1 MSFLNVAAGWLWHA
15 NPLLTRRHFHCYS
28 LDLYVKDLQSVDAA
42 IATVMRLVCNLF
54 TLHQLE
60 QVGCVLRLVWYMC
73 DQATSLMPNL
83 CAPQGAVELIECG
96 YLSPKQFGWIRDLTD
111 EAVEAVRAHAVPLTD
126 AFNFSDKMLNSAIG
140 G

>member
-1 MSFLNVAAGWLWHA
+1 MPSGVRG
-15 NPLLTRRHFHCYS
+15 T
-28 LDLYVKDLQSVDAA
+28 
-42 IATVMRLVCNLF
+42 
-54 TLHQLE
+54 
-60 QVGCVLRLVWYMC
+60 CV
-73 DQATSLMPNL
+73 TKPPSLMPNL

-126 AFNFSDKMLNSAIG
+126 AFNLSDKMLNSAIG